1 MAVTGVTP
9 PVGSAGL
16 HYQPRLLNI
25 FINDLN
31 TGLEGI
37 ISKFTDDTKLG
48 EALTCLEG
56 REALQRDLTNRDRQ
70 SPTVWSLTREVSDSA
85 HGTGTPGLV
94 YVLGKERLE
103 SSCMEG
109 PGGPGQGQDEHE
121 SAVPRQSKVPL
132 CPGGTRP
139 PASAAGPGRGLSRSA
154 LHWSGLTLSDSS
166 I

>member
-56 REALQRDLTNRDRQ
+56 REALQRDLTNRDGQ
-70 SPTVWSLTREVSDSA
+70 SPTVRSLTREVSDS
-85 HGTGTPGLV
+85 TPGMGHPW
-94 YVLGKERLE
+94 LGVWTGKGE
-103 SSCMEG
+103 
-109 PGGPGQGQDEHE
+109 
-121 SAVPRQSKVPL
+121 
-132 CPGGTRP
+132 
-139 PASAAGPGRGLSRSA
+139 AGE
-154 LHWSGLTLSDSS
+154 
-166 I
+166 